1 MPWGEEAFNTS
12 CTPVL
17 IKLKL
22 SFIFKNYKY
31 IIQDDVDLHFVS
43 EQILQKFRKIK
54 KNSKSKFCKVR
65 GCYTNSNRSFN

>member
-1 MPWGEEAFNTS
+1 MPWGEEPFNTS

-31 IIQDDVDLHFVS
+31 IIQVGADLHFVYV
-43 EQILQKFRKIK
+43 QIQQKL
-54 KNSKSKFCKVR
+54 
-65 GCYTNSNRSFN
+65 